1 MRTNHALCVINT
13 FKMLATSWMVRES
26 NPVRARISA
35 YLQTDSG
42 ANLSSGTI
50 GTGNPSGYG
59 LGHPP
64 QSSSKVKE
72 RVAFYLYSHSGPS
85 WPLLGRNFLYL
96 YNLEE
101 TCTSNW
107 NIFFIV
113 GGLYLDNETYRHETT
128 STMTSV

>member
-1 MRTNHALCVINT
+1 
-13 FKMLATSWMVRES
+13 MLATGWMVRES
-26 NPVRARISA
+26 NPVGARFSA

-42 ANLSSGTI
+42 ANPASGTI

-64 QSSSKVKE
+64 QSSSEVKE
-72 RVAFYLYSHSGPS
+72 RAALYLYSPSGQS
-85 WPLLGRNFLYL
+85 WPLLECTFLYL

-113 GGLYLDNETYRHETT
+113 GGVYLDNETYKH
-128 STMTSV
+128 